1 MKVIIAPDSFK
12 GSLSAREAAEAIRDG
27 ILRALPVAETVLIPL
42 ADGGEGTVEALVTA
56 TGGQVIRTP
65 ATDPLGRPIES
76 FFGMLGGDTAVVE
89 MAAAS
94 GLTLIPPDRRN
105 PMLTTSYGTGELIRA
120 ALDGLS
126 LWLPEKPTRG
136 DRSGASWDQDPSVS
150 SSEAHRATVAPKN
163 RLVSSASSGT
173 CIERRPCS
181 TTYRGS
187 ESAPTRHIILGLGG
201 SATNDGGIGMIR
213 ALGGRFLDEN
223 GEEVGPG
230 GGELARIRHI
240 DLSGLD
246 PRIAETEFVAASD
259 VDNPLTGL
267 RGASAVFGPQ
277 KGATPEMVSA
287 LDAGLHN
294 LAEVIRRDLGMD
306 IEQMPGAG
314 AAGGLGASAVVF
326 LGAELRS
333 GIEIVLDAAHF
344 AERIRGAWLVITGE
358 GRIDAQTLAGKTIS
372 GVLCAAAVEG
382 VPVVALGGGVEPDGY
397 ALLDQGAAAVVS
409 IADRPM
415 SLEEA
420 QSRAEE
426 LLSGAAE
433 QVMRLSLLNITEPGS
448 SVS

>member
-1 MKVIIAPDSFK
+1 
-12 GSLSAREAAEAIRDG
+12 
-27 ILRALPVAETVLIPL
+27 
-42 ADGGEGTVEALVTA
+42 
-56 TGGQVIRTP
+56 
-65 ATDPLGRPIES
+65 
-76 FFGMLGGDTAVVE
+76 
-89 MAAAS
+89 
-94 GLTLIPPDRRN
+94 
-105 PMLTTSYGTGELIRA
+105 
-120 ALDGLS
+120 
-126 LWLPEKPTRG
+126 
-136 DRSGASWDQDPSVS
+136 
-150 SSEAHRATVAPKN
+150 
-163 RLVSSASSGT
+163 
-173 CIERRPCS
+173 
-181 TTYRGS
+181 
-187 ESAPTRHIILGLGG
+187 
-201 SATNDGGIGMIR
+201 MIR

-344 AERIRGAWLVITGE
+344 AERIRGASLVITGE

-382 VPVVALGGGVEPDGY
+382 VPVVALGGGVEPEGY
-397 ALLDQGAAAVVS
+397 ALLGLGATAVVS
-409 IADRPM
+409 VVDSPM
-415 SLEEA
+415 PLDEA
-420 QSRAEE
+420 QQRARE
-426 LLSGAAE
+426 LLSKVAE
-433 QVMRLSLLNITEPGS
+433 QVIRLSLLNINGPDS